1 MYEYVFVFNYVPCIS
16 ADALRVAIILLL
28 LLQLLLHAAAVRHRV
43 QDCINVLLWFIA
55 SDSSVFCLHS
65 KIIYF

>member
-43 QDCINVLLWFIA
+43 PDGKYCSCA
-55 SDSSVFCLHS
+55 SLHLMQ
-65 KIIYF
+65 YFLSI